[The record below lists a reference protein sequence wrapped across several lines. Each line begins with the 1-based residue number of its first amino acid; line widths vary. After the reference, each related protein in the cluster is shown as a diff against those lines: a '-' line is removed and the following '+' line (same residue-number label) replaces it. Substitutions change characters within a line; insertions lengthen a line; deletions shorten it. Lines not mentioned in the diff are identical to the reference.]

1 MSEAWSRAAAGD
13 REEGDGALS
22 AEKEKRAALLPEVG
36 GEPAR
41 FCCCCC
47 WCTLP
52 PGVAALEEVVVAGVV
67 VVTVLV
73 GAEVEV
79 SIIVSAN
86 NWREE
91 RSWKERTF

>member
-22 AEKEKRAALLPEVG
+22 AEKEKRAALLAEVG

-41 FCCCCC
+41 FCWC

-79 SIIVSAN
+79 SIIS
-86 NWREE
+86 EC
-91 RSWKERTF
+91 

>member
-22 AEKEKRAALLPEVG
+22 AEKEKRAALPEVG

-41 FCCCCC
+41 FCCCC

-67 VVTVLV
+67 MVTVLV

-79 SIIVSAN
+79 SIIVS
-86 NWREE
+86 REC
-91 RSWKERTF
+91 

>member
-1 MSEAWSRAAAGD
+1 LSEAWSRAAAGD

-41 FCCCCC
+41 FCCC

-52 PGVAALEEVVVAGVV
+52 PGVAALEEVVVAVM
-67 VVTVLV
+67 VLV

-79 SIIVSAN
+79 SIIVS
-86 NWREE
+86 RVLIIGE
-91 RSWKERTF
+91 RSGKSERFDEEEGK